1 MNESPPC
8 VMIIGGGVAGMAAA
22 QILSDFDVSVHIV
35 EKRDRLGGHSAMW
48 ACMATGACE
57 NCGACLS
64 IDMVNDVS
72 GRPNVDIHF
81 SSRLLKLE
89 ETDNGMKATLEDGKS
104 FVVQKVI
111 VATGFSPFDPG
122 RITSFHTDCQKNVIT
137 TARLNT
143 LLNNEALNDFLDGN
157 TAPDIA
163 FIQCVG
169 SRNRKIGNDYCSQVC
184 CKVAMRHANK
194 LLHLL
199 PHARITI
206 FYMDLQVIGKETR
219 SFYKSLAKQVDLV
232 QGVPAEILENSENG
246 RLRIVTENRDD
257 QARLAREY
265 DAVVLSVGMTPSPEM
280 EDTADILGISQ
291 NGWGFFNT
299 ADASLA
305 SNIHLAGCARTPVD
319 IVSSMQDGRI
329 AGGRVLGELGLAR
342 ALPAAD
348 DNDHL
353 AAVAVFGEGEQAVS
367 AASAIAAEGY
377 RTVLLGAEGGPDPS
391 GNLSAI
397 DDARILQVSGTAGNF
412 SIVYAS
418 GGKRHALFCR
428 AIVSAEAADF
438 SEIDPGVASERIF
451 SLAAFSSRIANSP
464 ETVPENV
471 VILLDYGGPEYKKW
485 ARMALQDAIGAKDAG
500 KSVSIL
506 ATKMLVHR
514 PDGQRVYD
522 AARKAGVNFLR
533 YEKPGDIRIEKIEK
547 GFSLMLKE
555 ATLPSAMDIHLE
567 CGCLVI
573 PAKPNPAP
581 DFQEKAGLLRQ
592 KTDAEGFL
600 QSPNVRHRPTGSTR
614 KGIFFAGN
622 GHDETDTDDLKA
634 EVEDVLTFLKT
645 QPLDMPPVDSGVEI
659 NEKMCAK
666 CLTCYRICPHGAIV
680 LTEKMKPRIIADA
693 CFSCHLCMANCPAH
707 AIESID
713 FTGDA
718 LSGAAENEMLLV
730 YACERSG
737 FLAAS
742 GTSLPDGIKVVKIPC
757 ACRINI
763 DVILKALLKGASKV
777 VVAGCHNG
785 NCRSMEGAR
794 EAALGVRQALRIP
807 GMEESRVVF
816 EPVAANESVKFKR
829 IVSKA

>member
-22 QILSDFDVSVHIV
+22 LILSDFDVSVHIV

-48 ACMATGACE
+48 ACMATGSCE

-72 GRPNVDIHF
+72 GRPNITTHLTAG
-81 SSRLLKLE
+81 LLKLE
-89 ETDNGMKATLEDGKS
+89 ETDNGMKATLEDGKAL
-104 FVVQKVI
+104 VVQKVI

-122 RITSFHTDCQKNVIT
+122 RIISYHTENQKKVIT
-137 TARLNT
+137 TSRLNT
-143 LLNNEALNDFLDGN
+143 LLQNEAVNGFLDGN
-157 TAPDIA
+157 TAPEIA

-194 LLHLL
+194 LLHLF
-199 PHARITI
+199 PDARITI
-206 FYMDLQVIGKETR
+206 FYMDLQIIGKETR
-219 SFYKSLAKQVDLV
+219 SFYKALAQKVDLV

-246 RLRIVTENRDD
+246 RLRIITENRDD
-257 QARLAREY
+257 QARVAREY

-280 EDTADILGISQ
+280 ADTADILGISP

-305 SNIHLAGCARTPVD
+305 NHIHVAGCVRTPGD

-329 AGGRVLGELGLAR
+329 AGGRVLAELGLAR
-342 ALPAAD
+342 ATPAAD
-348 DNDHL
+348 SDAHL
-353 AAVAVFGEGEQAVS
+353 AEVAVFGEGEQAV
-367 AASAIAAEGY
+367 AVASAIAAEGY
-377 RTVLLGAEGGPDPS
+377 RTVLLGADAGPDKS
-391 GNLSAI
+391 RCLSAI
-397 DDARILQVSGTAGNF
+397 GDARILQVSGIAGNF
-412 SIVYAS
+412 SIYYAS
-418 GGKRHALFCR
+418 GGKRHALCCR
-428 AIVSAEAADF
+428 AVVSAETPEF
-438 SEIDPGVASERIF
+438 SEINPGVSSERIL
-451 SLAAFSSRIANSP
+451 SLEAFSSAIDGSP
-464 ETVPENV
+464 ETIPEDV
-471 VILLDYGGPEYKKW
+471 AILLDYGGPEYKKW
-485 ARMALQDAIGAKDAG
+485 ARMALQEAVRAKDAG
-500 KSVSIL
+500 KNVSII

-514 PDGQRVYD
+514 PDGQRLYD

-533 YEKPGDIRIEKIEK
+533 YEKPGDIRIEKTEN
-547 GFSLMLKE
+547 GFYLTMKE
-555 ATLPSAMDIHLE
+555 ATLPSAMAIHHE
-567 CGCLVI
+567 CSCLVI
-573 PAKPNPAP
+573 PAEPIPAP

-592 KTDAEGFL
+592 KTDREGFF

-622 GHDETDTDDLKA
+622 GHDETDSDDLKT
-634 EVEDVLTFLKT
+634 ELSDILTFLKT

-666 CLTCYRICPHGAIV
+666 CLTCFRICPHGAII
-680 LTEKMKPRIIADA
+680 LTETMKPRIVADA

-707 AIESID
+707 AIESSD

-718 LSGAAENEMLLV
+718 LSGAAEKGRLLV

-742 GTSLPDGIKVVKIPC
+742 GTSLPDGVRLVKIPC

-763 DVILKALLKGASKV
+763 DAILKALLKGASKV

-807 GMEESRVVF
+807 GMEASRVIF
-816 EPVAANESVKFKR
+816 EPIAANESAKFKR